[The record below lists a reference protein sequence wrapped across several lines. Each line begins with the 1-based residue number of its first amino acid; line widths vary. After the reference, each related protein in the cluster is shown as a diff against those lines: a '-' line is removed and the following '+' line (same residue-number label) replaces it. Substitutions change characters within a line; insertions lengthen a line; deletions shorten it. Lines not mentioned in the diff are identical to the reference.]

1 MSCIPHR
8 KGNVTQSNNIMGYYS
23 YKIYPSQNS
32 CELGILFPHFT
43 DEETEVHLKL
53 PKITQLE
60 LVFKDQ
66 CGSKVTS

>member
-1 MSCIPHR
+1 
-8 KGNVTQSNNIMGYYS
+8 MGYYS
-23 YKIYPSQNS
+23 YKIYRSQNS

-60 LVFKDQ
+60 LVFRDQ